1 MNRYEF
7 PLESDSPQIIL
18 QAQGDVTVQGQEG
31 AVLVV
36 ESLGPEPALEQ
47 TGATVTL
54 TCAQDCQIRLPAGA
68 QLTVSAAGD
77 ATIRQ
82 MTGPVRVE
90 AVSGDLTLA
99 HVGTV
104 KVRKCHGDL
113 TAQDVAGAFAAN
125 VGGDAKVTGVGQDLR
140 LNTGGDALVKAVAGN
155 LSINAGADVTL
166 SELKGPGAKVNVGG
180 DVVCRLDGL
189 AGLKAKVICGGELLV
204 ENDGEVTRHGMG
216 VHRLKGGSQTPS
228 LAIAAGGDV
237 QLRGLALPDLQVQG
251 LSQELGE
258 LGELG
263 EKLGKAGAGL
273 GAVGARLGALLG
285 QRLAR
290 KFSSLAQEVEI
301 EMGQEK
307 KREHWIKGTWSAGF
321 RHGPAD
327 DTPSAGS
334 PAPDPA
340 EEAPAHEPVSDQER
354 MVILRMVSEGTITAE
369 EAEQLLAALENY
381 EDIE

>member
-1 MNRYEF
+1 MENNGE
-7 PLESDSPQIIL
+7 
-18 QAQGDVTVQGQEG
+18 
-31 AVLVV
+31 
-36 ESLGPEPALEQ
+36 
-47 TGATVTL
+47 
-54 TCAQDCQIRLPAGA
+54 
-68 QLTVSAAGD
+68 
-77 ATIRQ
+77 
-82 MTGPVRVE
+82 
-90 AVSGDLTLA
+90 
-99 HVGTV
+99 
-104 KVRKCHGDL
+104 
-113 TAQDVAGAFAAN
+113 
-125 VGGDAKVTGVGQDLR
+125 
-140 LNTGGDALVKAVAGN
+140 
-155 LSINAGADVTL
+155 
-166 SELKGPGAKVNVGG
+166 
-180 DVVCRLDGL
+180 
-189 AGLKAKVICGGELLV
+189 VICY
-204 ENDGEVTRHGMG
+204 GMG

-321 RHGPAD
+321 RHGSAG
-327 DTPSAGS
+327 DTPPAGS
-334 PAPDPA
+334 PAPDST

-381 EDIE
+381 EEIE